1 MRERVPDL
9 ARARVL
15 ISNDDGVNA
24 PGIKVLERAMKQVA
38 GEVWV
43 VAPETEQSAAS
54 HSLTLRSPLRIH
66 KISKR
71 KFAVT
76 GTPTDAVLL
85 GVQHIMKDAR
95 PDIVLSGINRG
106 GNLGEDVT
114 YSGTVAAAMEGTLLG
129 IPSVAFSLVTPD
141 AAKCHWPTAEAC
153 VVKVLKQLAGVSFP
167 RGVLV
172 NVNIPDCPLDAV
184 TGIESTRQGRRKI
197 GCELME
203 GRDPK
208 GQPYYWIGAQ
218 RDEDRSRP
226 GTDLE
231 AVGRNA
237 VSVAPIG
244 MDLHHAGMAK
254 RLKGAL
260 K

>member
-1 MRERVPDL
+1 MRDRVPNL

-15 ISNDDGVNA
+15 ISNDDGVDA
-24 PGIKVLERAMKQVA
+24 PGIKALERAMKRVA

-54 HSLTLRSPLRIH
+54 HSLTLRQPLRIH
-66 KISKR
+66 KR
-71 KFAVT
+71 GARRFAVT

-85 GVQHIMKDAR
+85 GVQHVMKDAR
-95 PDIVLSGINRG
+95 PDIVLSGVNRG

-141 AAKCHWPTAEAC
+141 GAKSHWSTAEHW
-153 VVKVLKQLAGVSFP
+153 VEQVMKRLAGVAFQP
-167 RGVLV
+167 GVLI
-172 NVNIPDCPLDAV
+172 NVNIPDVPPAAV
-184 TGIESTRQGRRKI
+184 TGIEVTRQGRRKI
-197 GCELME
+197 GCEIQE

-208 GQPYYWIGAQ
+208 GKPYYWIGAQ

-231 AVGRNA
+231 AVGRGA
-237 VSVAPIG
+237 VSLTPLSMELGHRG
-244 MDLHHAGMAK
+244 MMK
-254 RLKGAL
+254 TLKEAL
-260 K
+260 G

>member
-1 MRERVPDL
+1 MRDRITDL

-24 PGIKVLERAMKQVA
+24 PGIKVLERALKRIA

-54 HSLTLRSPLRIH
+54 HSLTLRMPLRIR
-66 KISKR
+66 KINAR
-71 KFAVT
+71 KFAIN
-76 GTPTDAVLL
+76 GTPTDAVML
-85 GVQHIMKDAR
+85 GVQHVMNKCR
-95 PDIVLSGINRG
+95 PDLVVSGVNRG

-129 IPSVAFSLVTPD
+129 IPSVAFSL
-141 AAKCHWPTAEAC
+141 AASDGAKAHWATAE
-153 VVKVLKQLAGVSFP
+153 VYVEKVLKYLAGVSFP
-167 RGVLV
+167 QGVLV
-172 NVNIPDCPLDAV
+172 NVNIPDCPADEV

-197 GCELME
+197 GCELLQ

-208 GQPYYWIGAQ
+208 GKPYFWIGAQ
-218 RDEDRSRP
+218 RDEDVSRP

-231 AVGRNA
+231 AVARNA
-237 VSVAPIG
+237 VSVAPIS

-254 RLKGAL
+254 RLKEVFP
-260 K
+260 